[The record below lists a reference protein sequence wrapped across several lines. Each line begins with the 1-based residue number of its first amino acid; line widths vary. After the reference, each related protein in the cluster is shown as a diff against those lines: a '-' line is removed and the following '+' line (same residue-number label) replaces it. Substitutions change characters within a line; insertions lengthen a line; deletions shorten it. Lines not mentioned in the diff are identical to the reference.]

1 MSKDLAEF
9 IELSQA
15 FSSADQVQ
23 GGGGNSS
30 LKINDKEM
38 LIKAS
43 GYELAEVSMES
54 GYTSVDHIRIS
65 NFIRNEELSLNSDT
79 NYNDCLQASN
89 QGRLRPS
96 METGFHAILDRC
108 VIHSHSVYANIL
120 NCSSQGQELIRTKIY
135 DLNGKPALLVPYTNP
150 GFSVSKTIYQHLQLY
165 IEKQGCKPQLIFLA
179 NHGLIISATE
189 LELVFKLEAK
199 LKTQINE
206 NLSLSAFPQI
216 KKTRSPEELI
226 TKVLF
231 PDQSIYISRTKL
243 DTSGEIISKNP
254 KEKRAIEQTI
264 TAYNYIL
271 DNILSMGWQPIYIED
286 NKIDQLNNMESEKY
300 RQGIIQS

>member
-1 MSKDLAEF
+1 MSKDLEEF

-15 FSSADQVQ
+15 FSSPDQVQ

-30 LKINDKEM
+30 IKINDQQM

-43 GYELAEVSMES
+43 GYELAEVCADD
-54 GYTSVDHIRIS
+54 GYTSVNYLSIN
-65 NFIRNEELSLNSDT
+65 NFITNEQLSLDSDK
-79 NYNDCLQASN
+79 NYNACLEASN
-89 QGRLRPS
+89 QSKLRPS

-120 NCSSQGQELIRTKIY
+120 NCSSQGQELIKTKIY
-135 DLNGKPALLVPYTNP
+135 DLNDQPALLVPYTNP
-150 GFSVSKTIYQHLQLY
+150 GFSVSKTIYQHLQQY
-165 IEKQGCKPQLIFLA
+165 IERRGSKPQLIFLA
-179 NHGLIISATE
+179 NHGLIISASE

-199 LKTQINE
+199 LKAQINE
-206 NLSLSAFPQI
+206 SLKLSSFPQI
-216 KKTRSPEELI
+216 KKSRSPEELI

-231 PDQSIYISRTKL
+231 PDQSIYITQTKL
-243 DTSGEIISKNP
+243 GSSGEIISNSP

-264 TAYNYIL
+264 IAYDYIL
-271 DNILSMGWQPIYIED
+271 DNILSMGWQPLYIED